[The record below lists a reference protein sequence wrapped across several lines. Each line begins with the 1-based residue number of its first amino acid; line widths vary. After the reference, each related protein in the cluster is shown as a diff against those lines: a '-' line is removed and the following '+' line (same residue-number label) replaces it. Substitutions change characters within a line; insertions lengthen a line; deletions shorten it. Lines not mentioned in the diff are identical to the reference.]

1 MLGSGSTGSV
11 QEALA
16 GLLPAAGCAPLVPV
30 LNAVYFAALLSLPAG
45 LPGTALGPGW
55 RSDNQVRF
63 HCRWRLLGFAEA

>member
-30 LNAVYFAALLSLPAG
+30 LNAVHFAALLSLPAG
-45 LPGTALGPGW
+45 LPAKRIMRVQSRTGA
-55 RSDNQVRF
+55 
-63 HCRWRLLGFAEA
+63 